1 MKSLPI
7 IFALAAATLNIAS
20 AQSAPVQVLLASASS
35 PSSSVSADLPATAI
49 PAPCQ
54 VASDAAMV
62 QETLRQF
69 DTAVASHDV
78 GQLQDAG
85 VQPVSLK
92 RWQKFFRDNPD
103 ATVTDHCPIASLFIM
118 DDTAMWNCIET
129 TTIGSG
135 KNKLPMEH
143 MMHFAFTKRNGA
155 WTITERRSM

>member
-7 IFALAAATLNIAS
+7 ILVLAVAAASNMAS

-35 PSSSVSADLPATAI
+35 PAVAADLPATAI

-69 DTAVASHDV
+69 DSGVASHDV
-78 GQLQDAG
+78 GQLQEAG
-85 VQPVSLK
+85 IQPVSLK
-92 RWQKFFRDNPD
+92 RWQKFFHEKPD

-143 MMHFAFTKRNGA
+143 MMHFAFVKRNGA
-155 WTITERRSM
+155 WTIAERRSM